1 MTYCVRPDP
10 VDIHYLDMHVRKNNQ
25 WKHAYLPDKQINVY
39 QSNRQTYLYLLLE
52 KKNPVVQEKKG
63 FYGDQDSGVASGFG
77 NLSFIAQKVFVWD
90 GIKNAKMKKINETIL

>member
-25 WKHAYLPDKQINVY
+25 CKQAYLPNKQINVY
-39 QSNRQTYLYLLLE
+39 QSNRQTDIPLFIIGEE
-52 KKNPVVQEKKG
+52 KSGCLGKKKG

-90 GIKNAKMKKINETIL
+90 DINKMLG